1 MLATF
6 IFSILELN
14 WHQRFGDNKKKKLIL
29 CPSCHVA
36 CIATKQAI
44 SRRGN
49 DENGYEMYENENCT
63 INRRGRLLNVWTLSV
78 GVYSRLSAY

>member
-49 DENGYEMYENENCT
+49 DDNGYEM
-63 INRRGRLLNVWTLSV
+63 
-78 GVYSRLSAY
+78 